1 MSKPKTKIYL
11 KRDEMVASYFL
22 VRAWHNHAK
31 VASAMGVSGG
41 AISDLMR
48 DIEKV
53 IQGEAVKRRK
63 HGDHFIGACQDIV
76 KALASQFLPAPTE
89 QLPLNPVEARP
100 VSPLE
105 RLNKILADLPEILEE
120 RVLERTAELRNELK
134 EAREA
139 KPAFK

>member
-1 MSKPKTKIYL
+1 MAKTKTKKYL

-31 VASAMGVSGG
+31 VAQAMGVSDG

-53 IQGEAVKRRK
+53 IQGEAVHRRK
-63 HGDHFIGACQDIV
+63 HGDHFLGACQDIV
-76 KALASQFLPAPTE
+76 KALASQFLPAE
-89 QLPLNPVEARP
+89 QLPLNPAEQP
-100 VSPLE
+100 KPISPLE
-105 RLNKILADLPEILEE
+105 RLNKILVDLPEILEE

>member
-1 MSKPKTKIYL
+1 MAKTKSKKYL

-31 VASAMGVSGG
+31 VAQAMGVSDG

-53 IQGEAVKRRK
+53 IQGETVHRRK
-63 HGDHFIGACQDIV
+63 HGDHFTGACQDIV
-76 KALASQFLPAPTE
+76 KALASQFLPAE
-89 QLPLNPVEARP
+89 QLPLNPAEARP

-105 RLNKILADLPEILEE
+105 RLNKILVDLPEILEE
-120 RVLERTAELRNELK
+120 RVLERTAELRKELK
-134 EAREA
+134 EAQEA